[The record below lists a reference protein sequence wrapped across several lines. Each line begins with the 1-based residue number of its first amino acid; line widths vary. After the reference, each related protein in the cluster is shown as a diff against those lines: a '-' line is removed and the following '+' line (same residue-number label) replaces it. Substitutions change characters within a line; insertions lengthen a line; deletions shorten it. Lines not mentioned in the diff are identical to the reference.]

1 MQCPPLSSSQPA
13 QLCQISDPWPD
24 WYRLHAYC
32 PSFGN
37 FNFKSCFLNLTFDM
51 AGTAP
56 KFLETSVSSR
66 MFSIENLWYD
76 FNFIVNFPFLS
87 ERHVRHDCPFCPYP
101 SHSLNVA
108 LVEVLAVFPRCWYW
122 RMFLHLLKLF
132 TESERDYAG
141 GAMVG
146 CQRTRCRSEDG
157 EWCS

>member
-1 MQCPPLSSSQPA
+1 MSSPQLLSARPALPNKWPVTWLVPPSCILPKFWKFQFQILFSQFD
-13 QLCQISDPWPD
+13 LWYG
-24 WYRLHAYC
+24 WYR
-32 PSFGN
+32 PQVFGN
-37 FNFKSCFLNLTFDM
+37 FSFKSYVLTWY
-51 AGTAP
+51 
-56 KFLETSVSSR
+56 
-66 MFSIENLWYD
+66 LWYD

-122 RMFLHLLKLF
+122 RMFLHLLKCF
-132 TESERDYAG
+132 MESERDYAG

-146 CQRTRCRSEDG
+146 CRKTRCRSEDG